1 MKKISILQYN
11 AIAFLLPITM
21 FFGVGLSNIV
31 RSSKESFW
39 ISIIIGIV
47 LGSFIVLGFT
57 KIFNRHKDNN
67 LTSTS
72 KLKSVAYALISLIFI
87 YIGISILTNFI
98 ISIYLTEINPILIAI
113 PLLFIM
119 FYASSKG
126 KVLVARVSVLI
137 AVLSMIFALG
147 IILNLTP
154 EFEITNYL
162 PLFNVKF
169 QTVFTQGIN
178 FAIFSS
184 SPLVLLGLY
193 SPNDVDGY
201 KEYSLLKIYLVSC
214 LMITIIFSLT
224 VGVMGVDMTTLY
236 RYPAYIVLKRIS
248 FFRFVNN
255 LENFIAFF
263 WILTYIGLIIVSG
276 SCLKESIDDIVK
288 RKWIY
293 PLIVLILFGII
304 TITTFFKIEFIL
316 YLYKYLVWMLLGCIM
331 LFFLINLKSLKN
343 NL

>member
-11 AIAFLLPITM
+11 AMAFLLPITM
-21 FFGVGLSNIV
+21 FFGVGLSSIV
-31 RSSKESFW
+31 RSSLESFW
-39 ISIIIGIV
+39 ISVIIGII
-47 LGSFIVLGFT
+47 LGSLIVAGFS
-57 KIFNRHKDNN
+57 KIFNRDKDKN
-67 LTSTS
+67 LTTSS
-72 KLKSVAYALISLIFI
+72 KLKSIGYILISLIFI

-113 PLLFIM
+113 PLLLIM
-119 FYASSKG
+119 FYASCKG
-126 KVLVARVSVLI
+126 KVVVARVSVLI

-154 EFEITNYL
+154 EFKITNYL

-169 QTVFTQGIN
+169 QTVLMQGIS

-193 SPNDVDGY
+193 APNDVDGY
-201 KEYSLLKIYLVSC
+201 KKYSLLKIYLISC

-224 VGVMGVDMTTLY
+224 VGVMGVNMTSLY

-276 SCLKESIDDIVK
+276 SCLKESVDSIGK
-288 RKWIY
+288 KKWIY
-293 PLIVLILFGII
+293 PIIVLMIFGVII
-304 TITTFFKIEFIL
+304 MTTFLKIEFIL
-316 YLYKYLVWMLLGCIM
+316 YLYEYLVWMLLFCIV
-331 LFFLINLKSLKN
+331 LFFLINLKKIK
-343 NL
+343 